1 MGKKFVDLA
10 NLKSNLEN
18 FLSEIISPTF
28 ATKEGVSKQL
38 GNHTVK
44 SDVPEN
50 AVFTDTT
57 YSEATQDTSGLMS
70 TEDKKKLDG
79 ITSGAEVNQNAFSS
93 VVVGSTTIAAD
104 SKTVALILEG
114 NNVTITPDAT
124 NDKVTIGITKD
135 NVTSALGYTPPTTN
149 TWRGIQNNLTSNM
162 DGSNLFL
169 F

>member
-57 YSEATQDTSGLMS
+57 YSEATQSASGLMS
-70 TEDKKKLDG
+70 AEDKKKLDG
-79 ITSGAEVNQNAFSS
+79 TPTFTLDG
-93 VVVGSTTIAAD
+93 TT
-104 SKTVALILEG
+104 L
-114 NNVTITPDAT
+114 TITT
-124 NDKVTIGITKD
+124 N
-135 NVTSALGYTPPTTN
+135 S
-149 TWRGIQNNLTSNM
+149 
-162 DGSNLFL
+162 
-169 F
+169 

>member
-57 YSEATQDTSGLMS
+57 YSEAT
-70 TEDKKKLDG
+70 
-79 ITSGAEVNQNAFSS
+79 
-93 VVVGSTTIAAD
+93 
-104 SKTVALILEG
+104 
-114 NNVTITPDAT
+114 
-124 NDKVTIGITKD
+124 
-135 NVTSALGYTPPTTN
+135 
-149 TWRGIQNNLTSNM
+149 
-162 DGSNLFL
+162 
-169 F
+169 

>member
-104 SKTVALILEG
+104 SKTDALILEG

-135 NVTSALGYTPPTTN
+135 NVTSALGHTPPTFTLEGTTLIITTDN
-149 TWRGIQNNLTSNM
+149 
-162 DGSNLFL
+162 
-169 F
+169 